1 VDGVSYAH
9 FLGDAAGRGV
19 RYLRY
24 RDIAGGSIL
33 SSFSMHAAR
42 RSLPQT
48 ARAIALLSWTPLGAA
63 CALELSRHTLVL
75 N

>member
-1 VDGVSYAH
+1 MDGVSYAH

-48 ARAIALLSWTPLGAA
+48 ARAIAMLSWTPLDMRYGAGA
-63 CALELSRHTLVL
+63 GATVAGVS
-75 N
+75 